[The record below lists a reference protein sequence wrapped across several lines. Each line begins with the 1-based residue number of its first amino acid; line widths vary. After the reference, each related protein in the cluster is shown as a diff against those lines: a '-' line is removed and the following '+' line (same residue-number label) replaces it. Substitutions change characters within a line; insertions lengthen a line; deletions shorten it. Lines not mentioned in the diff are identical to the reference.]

1 MDIGIFG
8 ATGVI
13 GSRAVDEATR
23 RGHRVTAFSR
33 DAGRFPAER
42 GAVTWQ
48 VADWLDADSIAAA
61 ISGLDV
67 VISAVNAGHGI
78 ADTISRAG
86 DFVVGAQAMVRALER
101 HPRVRVIAV
110 GGAGSLEIA
119 PGLQLVDTGADFVR
133 SLTED
138 LGVPAEYAEVVRA
151 LRDALNVYRLSNRNW
166 TYLSPSAGRINP
178 GTRTGRFRVGG
189 DQLLIAADGAPDLS
203 AEDLAVALLD
213 EVEQPRYLQRRFTVG
228 Y

>member
-13 GSRAVDEATR
+13 GSRAVAEATQ

-33 DAGRFPAER
+33 DAARFPGDWGKVA
-42 GAVTWQ
+42 WQ

-61 ISGLDV
+61 IAGVDV

-78 ADTISRAG
+78 ADTIAKAG
-86 DFVVGAQAMVRALER
+86 DFVVGAQAMVSALEQ

-119 PGLQLVDTGADFVR
+119 PGRQLVDTGAAFIR
-133 SLTED
+133 TLTDD
-138 LGVPAEYAEVVRA
+138 LEVPAEYIEVVRA
-151 LRDALNVYRLSNRNW
+151 LRSALNVYRLSNRHW
-166 TYLSPSAGRINP
+166 TYLSPSSGRVVP
-178 GTRTGRFRVGG
+178 GARTGRFRVGG
-189 DQLLIAADGAPDLS
+189 DQVLGGDGDIS

-213 EVEQPRYLQRRFTVG
+213 EVEQPRFIQRRFTVG

>member
-13 GSRAVDEATR
+13 GSRAVAEAMQ
-23 RGHRVTAFSR
+23 RGHRVTAFTR
-33 DAGRFPAER
+33 DAARFPAER
-42 GAVTWQ
+42 GKAAWQ

-61 ISGLDV
+61 IAGLDV

-78 ADTISRAG
+78 ADTIANAG
-86 DFVVGAQAMVRALER
+86 DFVAGAEAMVSALEQQ
-101 HPRVRVIAV
+101 PRVRVIAV

-119 PGLQLVDTGADFVR
+119 PGRQLVDTGAAFVR
-133 SLTED
+133 TLTED
-138 LGVPAEYAEVVRA
+138 LAVPAEYVEVVRA
-151 LRDALNVYRLSNRNW
+151 LRSALNVYRLSNRNW
-166 TYLSPSAGRINP
+166 TYLSPSSGRVNP
-178 GTRTGRFRVGG
+178 GARTGRFRVGG
-189 DQLLIAADGAPDLS
+189 DQVLLGGDDIS

-213 EVEQPRYLQRRFTVG
+213 EVEQPRFIQRRFTVG

>member
-13 GSRAVDEATR
+13 GSRAVAEAIQ
-23 RGHRVTAFSR
+23 RGHRVTAFTR
-33 DAGRFPAER
+33 DAARFPAEQGKVAWR
-42 GAVTWQ
+42 

-61 ISGLDV
+61 IAGLDV

-78 ADTISRAG
+78 ADTIANAG
-86 DFVVGAQAMVRALER
+86 DFVVGAEAMVGALEQQ
-101 HPRVRVIAV
+101 PRVRVITV

-119 PGLQLVDTGADFVR
+119 PGRQLVDTGAAFIR
-133 SLTED
+133 TLTED
-138 LGVPAEYAEVVRA
+138 LEVPAEYIEVVRA
-151 LRDALNVYRLSNRNW
+151 LRSALNVYRLSNRKW
-166 TYLSPSAGRINP
+166 TYLSPSSGRVNP
-178 GTRTGRFRVGG
+178 GARTGCFRVGG
-189 DQLLIAADGAPDLS
+189 DQLLLGGDDIS

-213 EVEQPRYLQRRFTVG
+213 EVEQPRFIQRRFTVG